1 MKKFLLSICLMT
13 WMPFLAQIYTTPNTG
28 VTWTLDDIAAQS
40 PSTVSVSGSTYTLS
54 ENLTVA
60 ANDTVLI
67 NSDLT
72 LEVESGILITVF
84 GTFNVDADNV
94 TITAAD
100 PNAPYEGLRFE
111 EFSNINIQNATISYG
126 GGLRVLTETFTLN
139 NCTITNN
146 VEGATT
152 GGVISLSR
160 GKPQITNNTIT
171 FNQLPAISSGANNT
185 VSAYIFNN
193 YIEGNNQENSN
204 RPQIN
209 LGLTMANDTL
219 KIIQNTIK
227 GDRSLNMVGGIAVAN
242 FLGGNILAIIDGNT
256 ITDNRYGMTIVGNNA
271 FAYVRDNIIENNDTQ
286 GQPNLGGSGIS
297 LNTTSPPME
306 IIASG
311 NAFRGNL
318 WGITV
323 IGQASINLG
332 DGIENMGENVFANNG
347 NGGSVYA
354 LYNNTPNTILALNN
368 CWDENNLPNTLEI
381 AEDVIVHQN
390 DISTLG
396 EVLFDPVNCSFL
408 GVEEVALGEFRL
420 YPNPSDGNLSF
431 DNQMRFD
438 TLRIFDLMGRLVLTP
453 QIGPGKNHLMLN
465 LNNGVYFAEFSNT
478 SSKLTK
484 KIIIE

>member
-1 MKKFLLSICLMT
+1 
-13 WMPFLAQIYTTPNTG
+13 
-28 VTWTLDDIAAQS
+28 
-40 PSTVSVSGSTYTLS
+40 
-54 ENLTVA
+54 
-60 ANDTVLI
+60 
-67 NSDLT
+67 
-72 LEVESGILITVF
+72 
-84 GTFNVDADNV
+84 
-94 TITAAD
+94 
-100 PNAPYEGLRFE
+100 
-111 EFSNINIQNATISYG
+111 
-126 GGLRVLTETFTLN
+126 
-139 NCTITNN
+139 
-146 VEGATT
+146 
-152 GGVISLSR
+152 
-160 GKPQITNNTIT
+160 
-171 FNQLPAISSGANNT
+171 
-185 VSAYIFNN
+185 
-193 YIEGNNQENSN
+193 
-204 RPQIN
+204 
-209 LGLTMANDTL
+209 
-219 KIIQNTIK
+219 
-227 GDRSLNMVGGIAVAN
+227 
-242 FLGGNILAIIDGNT
+242 
-256 ITDNRYGMTIVGNNA
+256 MTIVGNNA